1 MHHIATKVRFL
12 EDVVVECTFE
22 DGKIYQYDMSKMFK
36 KYPQLEELRTN
47 RKLFLSGRLSYGG
60 FSVIWNDEL
69 DFDASSIYE
78 CGVLVGK
85 FDVPLAKNVGVVL
98 GGAREDALITQEDLA
113 KLTGIN
119 QGDIS
124 RIEKGTGNPTLKKI
138 EKILNALGK
147 TMVITLQDK
156 KE

>member
-1 MHHIATKVRFL
+1 MLHIATRVRFL
-12 EDVVVECTFE
+12 EDVLVECTFE
-22 DGKIYQYDMSKMFK
+22 DGKIYQYDMSQMFK
-36 KYPQLEELRTN
+36 KYPPLEELRRN
-47 RKLFLSGRLSYGG
+47 RKLFLSGKLDPGGYG
-60 FSVIWNDEL
+60 VIWNDEL

-78 CGVLVGK
+78 CGVLVGE
-85 FDVPLAKNVGVVL
+85 FDIPLAKNVGIVL
-98 GGAREDALITQEDLA
+98 GGARQDSSYTQESLS
-113 KLTGIN
+113 KVTGIN

-124 RIEKGTGNPTLKKI
+124 RIENGTGNPTLKKI

>member
-12 EDVVVECTFE
+12 EDVLVECTFE
-22 DGKIYQYDMSKMFK
+22 DGKIYQYDMSQMFK

-47 RKLFLSGRLSYGG
+47 RKLFLSGRLSCGGYG
-60 FSVIWNDEL
+60 VIWNDEL

-78 CGVLVGK
+78 CGVLVGE

-98 GGAREDALITQEDLA
+98 GGAREDSEFTQESLA
-113 KLTGIN
+113 KVTGIN
-119 QGDIS
+119 QADIS
-124 RIEKGTGNPTLKKI
+124 RIENGTGNPTLKKI